1 MQSQTDVPLAFAFP
15 STSSP
20 YLRLQHQWHCTSAHH
35 RTCVPLR
42 QPSSNMRL
50 YICMYWP
57 VAARRRLGFFDG
69 VCAARA
75 IRNAVWQLSPF
86 KPGLRNRGVPNVL
99 EWGDEPDDPK
109 VTFSDNS
116 SPRQLALLCLAL
128 PCLAHACS
136 SSPSSLAIS
145 STLLVFCFQ
154 SLAPALPCLHSAPNH
169 PTSTP
174 VNAKL
179 PCH

>member
-1 MQSQTDVPLAFAFP
+1 MALHLRPSQELCPTPATKLQYVYIHMYVLACRRP
-15 STSSP
+15 SP
-20 YLRLQHQWHCTSAHH
+20 PR
-35 RTCVPLR
+35 
-42 QPSSNMRL
+42 
-50 YICMYWP
+50 
-57 VAARRRLGFFDG
+57 FFDG

-145 STLLVFCFQ
+145 FTLLVFCFQ
-154 SLAPALPCLHSAPNH
+154 SLAPALPCPHSAPNH

-179 PCH
+179 LPTFSVAIVVDCFV